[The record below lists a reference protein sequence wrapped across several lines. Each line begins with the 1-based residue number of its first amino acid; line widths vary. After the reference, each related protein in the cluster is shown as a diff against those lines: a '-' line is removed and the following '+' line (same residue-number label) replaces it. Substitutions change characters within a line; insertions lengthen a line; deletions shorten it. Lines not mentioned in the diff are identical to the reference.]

1 MFDTELLRAVA
12 NLARVA
18 GLPLIL
24 HNVHGGREQ
33 IMHVREGIRFEP
45 YDGGYSQLKLVVAAV
60 AALRA
65 KPREVRPLRNQGTQ
79 RARTWLN

>member
-1 MFDTELLRAVA
+1 VFDTELLRAVA
-12 NLARVA
+12 ALARVA

-24 HNVHGGREQ
+24 HNAHGAREQ

-45 YDGGYSQLKLVVAAV
+45 YDGGYFAVETGGAAV

-65 KPREVRPLRNQGTQ
+65 KPTEVRPLRNQGTQ
-79 RARTWLN
+79 RARTGLN